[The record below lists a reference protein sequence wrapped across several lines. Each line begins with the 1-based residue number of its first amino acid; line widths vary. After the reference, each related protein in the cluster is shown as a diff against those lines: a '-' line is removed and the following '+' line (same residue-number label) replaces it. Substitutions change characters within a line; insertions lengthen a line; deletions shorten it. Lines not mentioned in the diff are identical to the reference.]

1 MQDQLVDNAKLNL
14 VAAYEL
20 IVVVFVAI
28 KSDHL
33 AFCGVLFKSIGQQDA
48 VGAVVPLRKL
58 LALGS
63 RDFRP
68 LREEINPLGNR
79 DLHSLLVI
87 GELVLGSIEQAV
99 SNGKNRHEEAPP
111 EIFTRVL

>member
-1 MQDQLVDNAKLNL
+1 MQDQLVDDVKLNL
-14 VAAYEL
+14 VAAYEPL
-20 IVVVFVAI
+20 VVVFVAI

-33 AFCGVLFKSIGQQDA
+33 TFCGVLFKSISQQDA
-48 VGAVVPLRKL
+48 VGAIAPLREL

-79 DLHSLLVI
+79 DLHSLLAI
-87 GELVLGSIEQAV
+87 GRFVLGSIE
-99 SNGKNRHEEAPP
+99 
-111 EIFTRVL
+111 